1 MTQSKA
7 ALTVFA
13 KFHAFFWKG
22 SNFWSQKSAGDEL
35 VDAVWPSGGYWQPD
49 KQPKAQM
56 TQIADHWQT
65 HAASFAE
72 VFSTAPDLQGADVA
86 TIGERLESVA
96 VQIGARAHPFGE
108 TGDASDFEAYRT
120 VMHGDPKS
128 ANIFIRDGVDGA
140 SGAPLDIGLID
151 FQRTGFGLAATDVAN
166 HICAALRPM
175 DSLNSDSLLLD
186 HYYAELTNAMAAF
199 GVAGDVGEAQTLF
212 PREVLQEQYETAVL
226 DMCRL
231 VFSYQWTRVKASPE
245 ELAANADSFNRNAYN
260 KNLDAAIWLVAKC
273 ETIMRER
280 GIAV

>member
-1 MTQSKA
+1 
-7 ALTVFA
+7 
-13 KFHAFFWKG
+13 
-22 SNFWSQKSAGDEL
+22 
-35 VDAVWPSGGYWQPD
+35 
-49 KQPKAQM
+49 
-56 TQIADHWQT
+56 
-65 HAASFAE
+65 
-72 VFSTAPDLQGADVA
+72 
-86 TIGERLESVA
+86 
-96 VQIGARAHPFGE
+96 
-108 TGDASDFEAYRT
+108 
-120 VMHGDPKS
+120 MHGDPKS

-151 FQRTGFGLAATDVAN
+151 FQWTGFGLAATDVAN

-175 DSLNSDSLLLD
+175 DSLSSDSLLLD

-245 ELAANADSFNRNAYN
+245 ELAANADSFNPNAYN

-273 ETIMRER
+273 EKVMREK